1 MRTIGKLR
9 HDLKLKAPINKDSL
23 YKPIVREA
31 RKFNP
36 LKIPKKLE
44 KALPF
49 KTKPKVNNKKKKN
62 RKSEELAATAV
73 VMEPKERKM
82 YTMMQKLRTVRNV
95 KTKKRKLIE
104 KERNKRKQKER
115 ERIAAKFAVIEREKK
130 KKKWPSKVLKG
141 IKRQNFNLSW
151 GRKSAV
157 TYC

>member
-49 KTKPKVNNKKKKN
+49 KTKPKVNKKKRKN
-62 RKSEELAATAV
+62 RKSEELATATAV

-104 KERNKRKQKER
+104 KERNERKQKER
-115 ERIAAKFAVIEREKK
+115 ERIAGKFAIIEREKK
-130 KKKWPSKVLKG
+130 KKKMALEGAERNKKAKFQS
-141 IKRQNFNLSW
+141 
-151 GRKSAV
+151 
-157 TYC
+157 